1 MQHSRFRLPLDKLV
15 ILFSLRKIICK
26 RFSHAEMEGGAI
38 WFTWNKV
45 SLRQE
50 NVRGFWRSS
59 RGEFSVEENALSYRG
74 TCKE

>member
-1 MQHSRFRLPLDKLV
+1 
-15 ILFSLRKIICK
+15 
-26 RFSHAEMEGGAI
+26 MEGGAI